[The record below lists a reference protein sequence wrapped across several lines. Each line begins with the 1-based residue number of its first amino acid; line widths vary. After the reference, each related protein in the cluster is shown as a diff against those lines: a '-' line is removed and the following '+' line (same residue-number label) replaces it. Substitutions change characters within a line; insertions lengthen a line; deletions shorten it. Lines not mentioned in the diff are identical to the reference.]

1 MKYFVTVLLITAAF
15 RGFSIDAYFN
25 HSVFHTPEGGAYV
38 ETHMLFNASSLEFK
52 NAAQGYQARVE
63 LTYIFESQGKVANF
77 SKNIIKSPFIT
88 DSINA
93 IVDFLDVQRFP
104 LSPSTY
110 KLTIKLRDINNP
122 KDSGMIVQNIN
133 VEAPSDGA
141 FFSDLIYLDT
151 IYQNDGKTTPYSRGD
166 YDMIPKISGY
176 HGPENN
182 TASIYTELYQSEITL
197 GGANDYLVLLDIIDP
212 KTDEVM
218 SEFRVMKRMKGSAVQ
233 PIIHQWNIEGLRTG
247 NFLVRIEA
255 RDRNNAVIAS
265 KSSLLQRHSF
275 VPASDSLD
283 DFQISSTFAGR
294 IHSEDSLRNMVYCM
308 RYAAS
313 IYEENYI
320 EETWEQGDTTE
331 LRRFFYTFWRER
343 NSVDPESSWKKY
355 EQRIAYVE
363 NEFGLGNKRR
373 HACATDRGRV
383 YLKYGKP
390 DTRVIQNR
398 EPNASPYEIWHF
410 YKTPSKSNAKFVFY
424 DPSLVTNDFVLL
436 HSNVP
441 GEQVDYSWY
450 LQLSTPMVSPSGND
464 EPLSNTGEVIDF
476 NNLNGTQMNTV
487 GSRALDF
494 WNNPR

>member
-25 HSVFHTPEGGAYV
+25 HSVFHTPEGRAYV

-283 DFQISSTFAGR
+283 DFQISSTFAGL

-320 EETWEQGDTTE
+320 DETWEQGDTTE